1 MILPEE
7 NYFLYY
13 KFARQSS
20 PLKDRPL
27 FLKKIPAVEV
37 TTVIS
42 QDVDNS

>member
-7 NYFLYY
+7 NYFFYD

-20 PLKDRPL
+20 PLKGPPL
-27 FLKKIPAVEV
+27 FFEKIHVVEV